1 MPNQPTRGRR
11 VAGTRFLAALAYG
24 DYQTLWTANF
34 FAGAAAWALIVARG
48 WIVYELSDSTVWVG
62 VVTFAAMIP
71 RVLVSPF
78 TGYLSDR
85 FDRRRVLTAMFAVN
99 MAHNVV
105 LGFLMLSGSAD
116 VLHLVALSFIN
127 GSARAAQMPAGQSLI
142 PNLVPRS
149 LLLNAIALNQA
160 TMHGSRLLGPLA
172 IAPLLGLASILAAV
186 GVDSGN
192 PNLGAASAVFL
203 CSGFYAISL
212 IQTLRIRTVA
222 TGVIDR
228 RRNFRQNFAAG
239 AEYVYKTPALRAIV
253 GMAFFHCG
261 LTMSFES
268 LLPGLSDDR
277 LDAQGAGFATLMML
291 VGLGA
296 LISAMTLAGISGE
309 VTKGRLF
316 LYVGILSGLAPCV
329 LAIAPS
335 VPVAWLGAGL
345 MGLGQAA
352 FMTLTH
358 TMIQSVVPDGV
369 RGRVSGIYSVHIG
382 GIMATANLSNG
393 WLADALRPENLR
405 DLGFANAAVLRLI
418 EALANMVE
426 YFGSAT
432 SPLLIIGGLLFVAIV
447 IGSWWHSATRQ
458 IYRGQVSR
466 LAASAA
472 AAD

>member
-1 MPNQPTRGRR
+1 MPKVPERGRA
-11 VAGTRFLAALAYG
+11 VGNRFLAALAYG

-48 WIVYELSDSTVWVG
+48 WVVYELSDSSGWVA

-99 MAHNVV
+99 LAHNIV
-105 LGFLMLSGSAD
+105 LGFLMLSGS
-116 VLHLVALSFIN
+116 VEIWHLVALSVVN

-142 PNLVPRS
+142 PNLVPRR

-172 IAPLLGLASILAAV
+172 VAPLLDLPRILGFA
-186 GVDSGN
+186 GVSAD
-192 PNLGAASAVFL
+192 PNIGPASAVFL
-203 CSGFYAISL
+203 CSGFYAVSL
-212 IQTLRIRTVA
+212 IQTLRIRTA
-222 TGVIDR
+222 ASGVIDR
-228 RRNFRQNFAAG
+228 RRNFFQNFAAG
-239 AEYVYKTPALRAIV
+239 AVYVYRTPALRAVV

-268 LLPGLSDDR
+268 LLPVLSDR
-277 LDAQGAGFATLMML
+277 QLDAQGGGFAMLMMF

-296 LISAMTLAGISGE
+296 LISAVTLAGITSE
-309 VTKGRLF
+309 ITKGRLF
-316 LYVGILSGLAPCV
+316 LYVGALSGLAPCL
-329 LAIAPS
+329 LAIAPNA
-335 VPVAWLGAGL
+335 PVALLGAGL

-358 TMIQSVVPDGV
+358 TMIQAIVPDGV
-369 RGRVSGIYSVHIG
+369 RGRVAGIYSVHIG
-382 GIMATANLSNG
+382 GIMAAANLLNGVFADIIVVPSN
-393 WLADALRPENLR
+393 LAAY
-405 DLGFANAAVLRLI
+405 I
-418 EALANMVE
+418 
-426 YFGSAT
+426 GSA
-432 SPLLIIGGLLFVAIV
+432 SALLIGGGLLFLVVVGA
-447 IGSWWHSATRQ
+447 SWRHASTRRL
-458 IYRGQVSR
+458 YRGQIT
-466 LAASAA
+466 ASGAYA

>member
-48 WIVYELSDSTVWVG
+48 WIVYEISDSSLWVG

-105 LGFLMLSGSAD
+105 LGFLMLSGSAEIW
-116 VLHLVALSFIN
+116 HLVALSFVN

-142 PNLVPRS
+142 PNLVPRE

-172 IAPLLGLASILAAV
+172 IAPLLSLASILAFV
-186 GVDSGN
+186 GIDSGN

-203 CSGFYAISL
+203 CSAFYAVSL
-212 IQTLRIRTVA
+212 IQTLRIRTAA
-222 TGVIDR
+222 TGVIDK
-228 RRNFRQNFAAG
+228 RRNFLHNFLAG
-239 AEYVYKTPALRAIV
+239 GVYVYKTPALRAIV

-268 LLPGLSDDR
+268 LLPVLSDER
-277 LDAQGAGFATLMML
+277 LNAQGAGFATLMML

-316 LYVGILSGLAPCV
+316 LYVGILSGFAPCV

-335 VPVAWLGAGL
+335 VGIAWLGAGL

-358 TMIQSVVPDGV
+358 TMIQSVVPDGI
-369 RGRVSGIYSVHIG
+369 RGRVSGIYSLHIG
-382 GIMATANLSNG
+382 GIMATANFMNAG
-393 WLADALRPENLR
+393 VADLLKPDSLRSL
-405 DLGFANAAVLRLI
+405 DFANAAVLRLL

-426 YFGSAT
+426 YFGSAA
-432 SPLLIIGGLLFVAIV
+432 SPLLIAGGLLFVAIV
-447 IGSWWHSATRQ
+447 IASWWHSATRQ

-466 LAASAA
+466 LAHAA